1 MSQITSSN
9 YIPSNYYLRASGI
22 FAALAFF
29 SLLAC
34 VGRNYYLHQG
44 PTEPCTNAAPLLP
57 EESTVQDDEGT
68 LRIVRVPKGEIAV
81 GQPVCAV
88 VAGVAPALGAER
100 LADEVDH
107 AKRAY
112 ETKKGELF
120 EATKNSNAAA
130 THAAE
135 AKVKAH
141 QSELNKAATAAD
153 DKKAAEQ
160 ADTDAATS
168 SSVEQQLLAA
178 YKQVDAEYKAA
189 VTAFAEGLPPVELTP
204 FLDHHRATQGIKVQ
218 ASPKQQAISFD
229 FGSPNST
236 PEIAKF
242 WQDVLS
248 GGTHNG
254 SGKKQFMLGLARN
267 GSENSETRDNNSV
280 VTVRIY
286 DGWSLGT
293 GMAAVLFLIASIVL
307 LATQTTLLR
316 NNASLITGV
325 DIQESKDA
333 LNVAKL
339 DAATKQVT
347 GDQVKAAIAVKA
359 AEANLIADYKEG
371 RPNGAWSLGR
381 VQMAIWM
388 VIVLAGFLFFWLT
401 FGEYKN
407 VVNLSILTLLG
418 LNSAT
423 GLLAVSIEGVR
434 NDAAKSRSFFSDILN
449 DGDGPQLQRIQV
461 ILWTVVLAVIFLW
474 NIGYNFIF
482 TEFDTYLLLLMGIAQ
497 STYLGFK
504 PNEASKAEPK
514 PTSVTPP
521 PTVIKDQPQ
530 PYTIAGAGLAG
541 VTKVEAV
548 APDGKTT
555 VPGAELR
562 ATDNAIT
569 IKLTLPQSGDWK
581 VRIASGSSAS
591 VDVPGG
597 INVP

>member
-1 MSQITSSN
+1 
-9 YIPSNYYLRASGI
+9 
-22 FAALAFF
+22 
-29 SLLAC
+29 
-34 VGRNYYLHQG
+34 
-44 PTEPCTNAAPLLP
+44 
-57 EESTVQDDEGT
+57 
-68 LRIVRVPKGEIAV
+68 
-81 GQPVCAV
+81 
-88 VAGVAPALGAER
+88 
-100 LADEVDH
+100 
-107 AKRAY
+107 
-112 ETKKGELF
+112 
-120 EATKNSNAAA
+120 
-130 THAAE
+130 
-135 AKVKAH
+135 
-141 QSELNKAATAAD
+141 
-153 DKKAAEQ
+153 
-160 ADTDAATS
+160 
-168 SSVEQQLLAA
+168 
-178 YKQVDAEYKAA
+178 
-189 VTAFAEGLPPVELTP
+189 
-204 FLDHHRATQGIKVQ
+204 
-218 ASPKQQAISFD
+218 
-229 FGSPNST
+229 
-236 PEIAKF
+236 
-242 WQDVLS
+242 
-248 GGTHNG
+248 
-254 SGKKQFMLGLARN
+254 
-267 GSENSETRDNNSV
+267 
-280 VTVRIY
+280 
-286 DGWSLGT
+286 
-293 GMAAVLFLIASIVL
+293 
-307 LATQTTLLR
+307 
-316 NNASLITGV
+316 
-325 DIQESKDA
+325 
-333 LNVAKL
+333 
-339 DAATKQVT
+339 
-347 GDQVKAAIAVKA
+347 
-359 AEANLIADYKEG
+359 
-371 RPNGAWSLGR
+371 
-381 VQMAIWM
+381 
-388 VIVLAGFLFFWLT
+388 LT

-555 VPGAELR
+555 VPGAELK